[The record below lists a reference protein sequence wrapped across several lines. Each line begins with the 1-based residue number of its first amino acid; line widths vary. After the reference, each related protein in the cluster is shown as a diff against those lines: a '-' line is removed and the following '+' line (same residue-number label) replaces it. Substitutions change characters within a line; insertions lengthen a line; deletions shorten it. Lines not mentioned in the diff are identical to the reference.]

1 MVMVQRIGAATLFL
15 IDEMGRMFIF
25 LLRALA
31 WLFRPPFR
39 ISQIIKQLHFIGFKS
54 TFVVILT
61 ATFTGMVLALQG
73 YYSLR
78 KFGSEALLGSAVAL
92 SMIRELGPV
101 LASLM
106 VTARAGS
113 AMTAE
118 IGIMRITEQI
128 DALETMAI
136 NPLQYLITPK
146 MVAALLAVPLLVSI
160 FDVVGIGGGY
170 IVGVKLLGVGAGS
183 YWSSIESAVE
193 WKDVYG
199 GIIKSISFGLP
210 AGFLDESALQRSNCG
225 VIRVLDRPSSEVFS
239 LNVLVGINDEFAGI
253 PAEFNLY
260 QNYPNPFNP
269 STLIKYALPKLP
281 LIPPYVLGMRRPTVS
296 SVEISHHGISCLP
309 SILKL

>member
-1 MVMVQRIGAATLFL
+1 MAIVQRIGAGTLFL
-15 IDEMGRMFIF
+15 IDEMGRMFLF

-31 WLFRPPFR
+31 WLSRPPFR
-39 ISQIIKQLHFIGFKS
+39 LSLLMKQLHFIGFKS
-54 TFVVILT
+54 TFVVVLT

-136 NPLQYLITPK
+136 NPIQYLITPK

-160 FDVVGIGGGY
+160 FDVVGIWGGY
-170 IVGVKLLGVGAGS
+170 LVGVKLLGVSAGS

-193 WKDVYG
+193 WNDVYG
-199 GIIKSISFGLP
+199 GILKSISFGLIVSWVCCYK
-210 AGFLDESALQRSNCG
+210 GFFTSLSAEGLGRATTEA
-225 VIRVLDRPSSEVFS
+225 VVLTS
-239 LNVLVGINDEFAGI
+239 VLILVWDYF
-253 PAEFNLY
+253 LT
-260 QNYPNPFNP
+260 
-269 STLIKYALPKLP
+269 S
-281 LIPPYVLGMRRPTVS
+281 VL
-296 SVEISHHGISCLP
+296 L
-309 SILKL
+309 

>member
-1 MVMVQRIGAATLFL
+1 MVQRIGAATLFL

-39 ISQIIKQLHFIGFKS
+39 IRQMIKQLHFIGFKS

-61 ATFTGMVLALQG
+61 ATFTGMVLGLQG

-78 KFGSEALLGSAVAL
+78 KFGSEAFLGSAVAL
-92 SMIRELGPV
+92 SIIRELGPV

-118 IGIMRITEQI
+118 IGLMRITEQI
-128 DALETMAI
+128 DALETMAV

-146 MVAALLAVPLLVSI
+146 MVASLLAVPLLVSI
-160 FDVVGIGGGY
+160 FDVVGIWGGY

-193 WKDVYG
+193 WRDVYG
-199 GIIKSISFGLP
+199 GLLKSVSFGLIVSWVCCYK
-210 AGFLDESALQRSNCG
+210 GFYTRMSAEGLGKATTDS
-225 VIRVLDRPSSEVFS
+225 VVLTS
-239 LNVLVGINDEFAGI
+239 VLI
-253 PAEFNLY
+253 
-260 QNYPNPFNP
+260 
-269 STLIKYALPKLP
+269 LIWDYFLTS
-281 LIPPYVLGMRRPTVS
+281 VL
-296 SVEISHHGISCLP
+296 L
-309 SILKL
+309 

>member
-1 MVMVQRIGAATLFL
+1 MALFL
-15 IDEMGRMFIF
+15 VHTM
-25 LLRALA
+25 A
-31 WLFRPPFR
+31 WQFRPPFR
-39 ISQIIKQLHFIGFKS
+39 PSQIIKQLHFIGFKS
-54 TFVVILT
+54 TFVVVLT
-61 ATFTGMVLALQG
+61 AAFTGMVLALQG

-146 MVAALLAVPLLVSI
+146 MVAALLTVPLLVSI
-160 FDVVGIGGGY
+160 FDVVGIWGGY
-170 IVGVKLLGVGAGS
+170 LVGVKLLGVSAGS

-193 WKDVYG
+193 WRDVYG
-199 GIIKSISFGLP
+199 GLLKSISFGLIISWVCCYK
-210 AGFLDESALQRSNCG
+210 GFFTSRSAEGLGRATTEA
-225 VIRVLDRPSSEVFS
+225 VVLAS
-239 LNVLVGINDEFAGI
+239 VLILVWDYF
-253 PAEFNLY
+253 L
-260 QNYPNPFNP
+260 
-269 STLIKYALPKLP
+269 T
-281 LIPPYVLGMRRPTVS
+281 
-296 SVEISHHGISCLP
+296 
-309 SILKL
+309 SILL

>member
-1 MVMVQRIGAATLFL
+1 MVFIQYIGAQAIAL
-15 IDEMGRMFIF
+15 IEEMGNMALF
-25 LLRALA
+25 LLRTFG
-31 WLFRPPFR
+31 WLFRPPVRFF
-39 ISQIIKQLHFIGFKS
+39 QIIKQMHFVGFKS

-61 ATFTGMVLALQG
+61 AAFTGMVLALQG

-136 NPLQYLITPK
+136 NPLQYLVTPK
-146 MVAALLAVPLLVSI
+146 VVASLLCVPLLVAI

-170 IVGVKLLGVGAGS
+170 LVGVKLLGVSGGS

-199 GIIKSISFGLP
+199 GILKSVSFGLIVSWVCCYK
-210 AGFLDESALQRSNCG
+210 GFYTRMSAEGLGKATTQS
-225 VIRVLDRPSSEVFS
+225 VVLAA
-239 LNVLVGINDEFAGI
+239 VLILVWDYF
-253 PAEFNLY
+253 LT
-260 QNYPNPFNP
+260 
-269 STLIKYALPKLP
+269 S
-281 LIPPYVLGMRRPTVS
+281 VL
-296 SVEISHHGISCLP
+296 L
-309 SILKL
+309 